1 MKTRYYSE
9 EEIDVIREFA
19 GKKIAEE
26 IGIMLGRTRDSV
38 LNRASRS
45 KICLRLEGENH
56 RGAKLSNLQAQMVK
70 VLFDA
75 GYNSGE
81 IHKACFDHVSPG
93 CIQGITLG
101 NNRTETETQ

>member
-70 VLFDA
+70 VREIFCLFCTGRGHSKFKRMLKWHYLFKSYGSLLD
-75 GYNSGE
+75 
-81 IHKACFDHVSPG
+81 
-93 CIQGITLG
+93 Q
-101 NNRTETETQ
+101 